1 MSFIGG
7 VMRSTLQNRPPRSV
21 ELGQTLFAPLPPSH
35 DGGWNGYGSH
45 YHDHGQIPWDEVI
58 VHEYIT
64 HARSRKKPD

>member
-21 ELGQTLFAPLPPSH
+21 ELGQTLFAPLPPFH
-35 DGGWNGYGSH
+35 NGGWNGNGSH
-45 YHDHGQIPWDEVI
+45 NHDHSQIPWDEVI
-58 VHEYIT
+58 VQENIT